1 MQCSRKWN
9 WAERQQTC
17 HLVHCPRFE
26 SGIRHHLMAAI
37 FSLQPGSKQW
47 AEITVPQRGKAPV
60 WWVCAQIRT
69 AKKLLNLTNISDDRN
84 RDRMRG
90 FQIIIIYLKSFSF
103 LNVLTD
109 VKTSIKNS
117 QWRICFRLVNV
128 IFKILHEHLYCNT
141 TGTLTYPK
149 ITQFDT
155 VRITSFFSFVHKYV
169 FERHEQQNKHPPACV
184 HIGGYPLSPTYWQHR
199 ESYRNLSMPVSMWS
213 KTVLFQYF
221 TFLTVNTHFYI
232 SHNTNICTRTLPKK
246 LHKADKNMNY
256 WKTRQTQ
263 FGC

>member
-9 WAERQQTC
+9 WAELQQTC

-169 FERHEQQNKHPPACV
+169 FEGINNKTNTLQLVFISEVIHCHRLIGSTEN
-184 HIGGYPLSPTYWQHR
+184 HIEIFQCQCRCDPKRYYFNTLLFWQLIH
-199 ESYRNLSMPVSMWS
+199 
-213 KTVLFQYF
+213 
-221 TFLTVNTHFYI
+221 I
-232 SHNTNICTRTLPKK
+232 ST
-246 LHKADKNMNY
+246 
-256 WKTRQTQ
+256 
-263 FGC
+263 